1 MCCTLTLESSQS
13 DLAAPVVYRNMRDGG
28 CMPCQL
34 PHLSVCAALPQ
45 QDIPFQATTSTQAE
59 GLAVSE
65 AVHASL
71 VHCNCMQHFAARQV
85 YDLDGAVQG
94 ACDQPKLMNV

>member
-1 MCCTLTLESSQS
+1 MTLTTFQS
-13 DLAAPVVYRNMRDGG
+13 DLATPVVYRNMRDGG

-34 PHLSVCAALPQ
+34 SHLSVCAALPQ
-45 QDIPFQATTSTQAE
+45 QDVPFQATTSTQAE
-59 GLAVSE
+59 GLAVSK

-71 VHCNCMQHFAARQV
+71 VHCHCVQHFAAGQV

-94 ACDQPKLMNV
+94 ASD